1 MPIDY
6 SLPKP
11 TPGTSRATSPTETEI
26 LTDIS
31 DTVADVGSRLD
42 TIEADTTAA
51 DHIADPTGAHAAS
64 AVSIADAG
72 GYFTGSDV
80 EAALQEVGAASG
92 ASLATVSAAP
102 AGFRVPGPYG
112 VDKSSLRLWFAQVA
126 RRANGLDPVVMVQGD
141 SIGEGNH
148 ADTPMKAW
156 PHLLMQGLRARLGG
170 TQRSQPFYIPAKYGV
185 AFSGTHPEWTFSRT
199 LSVSSDWGHGYRALN
214 LSQNGDYGEVTVV
227 GSSVDIQTG
236 TLSGGGTL
244 TVAVDGVDVT
254 TINCNGATADG
265 VLTRVTF
272 DNFGPHTVRLT
283 NTTGSNASCVLGG
296 LFLYQGDETAG
307 ARVLDASKGGADTG
321 DIIDGTKTA
330 KRTSLLSGTKPHLVI
345 IEMLV
350 NDHHNGTPSA
360 TSRTNLDTYLSNVRS
375 ALPAGGGT
383 YYGPSFL
390 FLLPYETPDNEGVT
404 VESWENYRAVAYDLA
419 RDNDDVAILD
429 LGWHMGPTSDDGLS
443 VTDDH
448 AIYFDTSHPNNTG
461 NQLIADLVLEQI
473 LPVAA
478 VDPALIA
485 QPVMPWNVVLD
496 PTQPYKAAVGT
507 WTVAASSALGAY
519 IQNATGAAQ
528 NDYLEFDVML
538 APGTWTLKLSG
549 QGGTSR
555 GIIDALL
562 DDGLGTFSSIGTFDF
577 YAASTTNYRASTSA
591 EFTVTAPIRRTVR
604 LIVSDKNASSSAYT
618 AYLTAAACGFRR
630 IR

>member
-1 MPIDY
+1 MTDLPVNIDAVY
-6 SLPKP
+6 QNRS
-11 TPGTSRATSPTETEI
+11 PGDAAHQQHHDRVHATVN
-26 LTDIS
+26 DV
-31 DTVADVGSRLD
+31 DNAYDVAV
-42 TIEADTTAA
+42 
-51 DHIADPTGAHAAS
+51 
-64 AVSIADAG
+64 AG
-72 GYFTGSDV
+72 GYTGTRQAWL
-80 EAALQEVGAASG
+80 EQIQANAN
-92 ASLATVSAAP
+92 ATSVAVVDDAP
-102 AGFRVPGPYG
+102 AGFRVPQPYG

-126 RRANGLDPVVMVQGD
+126 RRASGLDPMVMVQGD

-170 TQRSQPFYIPAKYGV
+170 TQRSQPFYIPAEYGV

-214 LSQNGDYGEVTVV
+214 LSQNGDYGEVTVA

-272 DNFGPHTVRLT
+272 DNFGSHTVRLT

-296 LFLYQGDETAG
+296 LLLYQGDETAG

-321 DIIDGTKTA
+321 DIIDGTKSA

-390 FLLPYETPDNEGVT
+390 FLLPYETPDNDGVT

-419 RDNDDVAILD
+419 ADNDDVAILD
-429 LGWHMGPTSDDGLS
+429 LGWHMGPTSDDGVS

-448 AIYFDTSHPNNTG
+448 ALYFDTSHPNNSG
-461 NQLIADLVLEQI
+461 NQLIADLILDQI
-473 LPVAA
+473 LPTAA
-478 VDPALIA
+478 TDPALIA
-485 QPVMPWNVVLD
+485 QPVMPWNVPLD
-496 PTQPYKAAVGT
+496 PTQPPRGSVGT
-507 WTVAASSALGAY
+507 WTIAAATALGAY
-519 IQNATGAAQ
+519 IQNATSAAQ
-528 NDYLEFDVML
+528 NDYIEFDVML

-555 GIIDALL
+555 GIITAQL
-562 DDGLGTFSSIGTFDF
+562 DNGLGVFSDIGTFDF
-577 YAASTTNYRASTSA
+577 YAASTVSFQSATSA
-591 EFTVTAPIRRTVR
+591 EFTVDAPIRRTIR
-604 LIVSDKNASSSAYT
+604 LIVATKNASSSGYT

-630 IR
+630 AR